1 MNTRLQAISRQLARI
16 GASGSFATRRT
27 APAGDLHLEV
37 KGVGRIRFPI
47 TAETARRLCDVARP
61 SRHGFK
67 DQTRLDRRVRDTWE
81 IPSGRISIDLSRW
94 NRTITP
100 QLDRIARDLGLPQG
114 CRLKTQLHN
123 MLVYA
128 PGQFF

>member
-47 TAETARRLCDVARP
+47 TAETARRFV
-61 SRHGFK
+61 
-67 DQTRLDRRVRDTWE
+67 RR
-81 IPSGRISIDLSRW
+81 
-94 NRTITP
+94 RTAGTP
-100 QLDRIARDLGLPQG
+100 WLQG
-114 CRLKTQLHN
+114 SD
-123 MLVYA
+123 A
-128 PGQFF
+128 S

>member
-47 TAETARRLCDVARP
+47 TAETALSHFMFTDKLEWKAYKEKKAAVSAE
-61 SRHGFK
+61 G
-67 DQTRLDRRVRDTWE
+67 RRV
-81 IPSGRISIDLSRW
+81 
-94 NRTITP
+94 
-100 QLDRIARDLGLPQG
+100 
-114 CRLKTQLHN
+114 
-123 MLVYA
+123 
-128 PGQFF
+128 